1 MGFGW
6 RGTSSSISPICH
18 QVVLDTPAWL
28 AGLNG
33 SVPPQGPR
41 HRPRAGQTVDQV
53 NDQAPLLGSGPT
65 AILGARR
72 PFSSDGLLH

>member
-6 RGTSSSISPICH
+6 RGTSGSISPICLRWRLAN
-18 QVVLDTPAWL
+18 VWL